1 MSETI
6 SILVVDDNPAM
17 ATALADI
24 LEVKGFAVDTAT
36 SGAEALE
43 ILRKQ
48 PVDILLTD
56 VKMLGM
62 NGLELYRE
70 TRKAYPRIITIF
82 MTAYS
87 ADELI
92 QQGMA
97 EGVKIVLSKP
107 VDINFMVSIFSAEKR
122 IINDDRR
129 MAPE

>member
-17 ATALADI
+17 AASLADV
-24 LEVKGFAVDTAT
+24 LKVKGFTVHAAAG
-36 SGAEALE
+36 GAEALE
-43 ILRKQ
+43 ILLEQ

-56 VKMLGM
+56 VKMRNM

-70 TRKAYPRIITIF
+70 TRKAYPKLITIF
-82 MTAYS
+82 MTAYA

-97 EGVKIVLSKP
+97 EGIKTILDKPLDIDFLLVLL
-107 VDINFMVSIFSAEKR
+107 SAHRR
-122 IINDDRR
+122 IIAEADR
-129 MAPE
+129 MAGR

>member
-24 LEVKGFAVDTAT
+24 LGVKSFAVHVAT

-43 ILRKQ
+43 SLRVE

-56 VKMLGM
+56 VKMPGM

-70 TRKAYPRIITIF
+70 TRKAYPKLVTIF
-82 MTAYS
+82 MTAYT

-92 QQGMA
+92 RQGMA
-97 EGVKIVLSKP
+97 EGVKIILDKP
-107 VDINFMVSIFSAEKR
+107 VDIGFLLALFSAEKR
-122 IINDDRR
+122 IISE
-129 MAPE
+129 AG